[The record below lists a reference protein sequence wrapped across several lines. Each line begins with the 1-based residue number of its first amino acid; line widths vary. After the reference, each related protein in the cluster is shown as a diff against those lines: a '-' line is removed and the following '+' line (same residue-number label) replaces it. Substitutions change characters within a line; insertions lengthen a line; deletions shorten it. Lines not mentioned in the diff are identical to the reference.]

1 VTVPRRWKPDHKNSN
16 KTPKVEHM
24 AEPVS
29 EPKAVQV
36 RDSDLLRV
44 LVALAG
50 RIAFPPEQLVQIVG
64 PYSAAYN
71 MCTGEQTLS
80 SIARATGFD
89 KSNLR
94 KAILRWEEAGAIFR
108 VGPEG
113 LPLRLYALP
122 TRAASRVRGE
132 SRSDDLVT
140 ESVEP
145 PLDGGTDGQ
154 EER

>member
-1 VTVPRRWKPDHKNSN
+1 
-16 KTPKVEHM
+16 M
-24 AEPVS
+24 AESAS
-29 EPKAVQV
+29 EAQAAQV

-50 RIAFPPEQLVQIVG
+50 RIAFPPEQLFQIVG

-71 MCTGEQTLS
+71 MCTGEMTLS

-108 VGPEG
+108 VGPDG

-122 TRAASRVRGE
+122 NRAGDRVRGKSHNGDLSSE
-132 SRSDDLVT
+132 SA
-140 ESVEP
+140 EP
-145 PLDGGTDGQ
+145 VDGDVDGQ

>member
-1 VTVPRRWKPDHKNSN
+1 
-16 KTPKVEHM
+16 M
-24 AEPVS
+24 AELAP
-29 EPKAVQV
+29 EPQAAHV

-50 RIAFPPEQLVQIVG
+50 RIAFPPEQLRQIVG

-71 MCTGEQTLS
+71 MCTGELTLS
-80 SIARATGFD
+80 SIARVTGFD

-108 VGPEG
+108 VGPDG

-122 TRAASRVRGE
+122 TRGGDEVRGK
-132 SRSDDLVT
+132 SRGGDLSA

-145 PLDGGTDGQ
+145 VNGGVDGQ
-154 EER
+154 EEQ

>member
-1 VTVPRRWKPDHKNSN
+1 
-16 KTPKVEHM
+16 M
-24 AEPVS
+24 AELAS
-29 EPKAVQV
+29 EPEPTHV

-50 RIAFPPEQLVQIVG
+50 RIAFPPEQLLQIVG

-71 MCTGEQTLS
+71 MCTGELTLS

-94 KAILRWEEAGAIFR
+94 KAILRWEEAGVIFR
-108 VGPEG
+108 VGRDG

-122 TRAASRVRGE
+122 TRAGEGVRRKNRDDGLSSE
-132 SRSDDLVT
+132 SAEPVNGD
-140 ESVEP
+140 ES
-145 PLDGGTDGQ
+145 GQ

>member
-1 VTVPRRWKPDHKNSN
+1 
-16 KTPKVEHM
+16 M

-29 EPKAVQV
+29 EPKAMQV

-50 RIAFPPEQLVQIVG
+50 RIAFPLEQLFQIVG

-71 MCTGEQTLS
+71 MCTGEMTLS

-94 KAILRWEEAGAIFR
+94 KAILRWEEVGAIFR

-122 TRAASRVRGE
+122 IRAGGQGRGE
-132 SRSDDLVT
+132 SRSADFIA

-145 PLDGGTDGQ
+145 LNGGADGQ
-154 EER
+154 EEH

>member
-1 VTVPRRWKPDHKNSN
+1 VTSPRRWTTDHKNRKN
-16 KTPKVEHM
+16 TPKGESM

-29 EPKAVQV
+29 EPKAAQV

-50 RIAFPPEQLVQIVG
+50 RIALPPEQLLQIVG

-71 MCTGEQTLS
+71 MCTGELTLS

-108 VGPEG
+108 VGTEG

-122 TRAASRVRGE
+122 SSAGDRIRGE
-132 SRSDDLVT
+132 SRSGDLVA

-145 PLDGGTDGQ
+145 RNGGADG
-154 EER
+154 E

>member
-1 VTVPRRWKPDHKNSN
+1 MVEPAFE
-16 KTPKVEHM
+16 PKVTH
-24 AEPVS
+24 
-29 EPKAVQV
+29 V

-50 RIAFPPEQLVQIVG
+50 RIAFPLEQLVQIVG

-71 MCTGEQTLS
+71 MCTGEMTLS

-94 KAILRWEEAGAIFR
+94 KAILRWEEAGVIFR
-108 VGPEG
+108 VGPDD

-122 TRAASRVRGE
+122 ARAGNHVRGKSQVGDLSAE
-132 SRSDDLVT
+132 SI
-140 ESVEP
+140 ESVNG
-145 PLDGGTDGQ
+145 DVDGQ

>member
-1 VTVPRRWKPDHKNSN
+1 
-16 KTPKVEHM
+16 M
-24 AEPVS
+24 AESAP
-29 EPKAVQV
+29 EPEVAQV

-64 PYSAAYN
+64 PYGAAYN
-71 MCTGEQTLS
+71 MCTGELTLS

-94 KAILRWEEAGAIFR
+94 KAILRWEEAGVIFR
-108 VGPEG
+108 VGPDD

-122 TRAASRVRGE
+122 TRPSNRVRTK
-132 SRSDDLVT
+132 SRKGDLST
-140 ESVEP
+140 ETVEP
-145 PLDGGTDGQ
+145 ANGDADGQ
-154 EER
+154 EEP

>member
-1 VTVPRRWKPDHKNSN
+1 MRT
-16 KTPKVEHM
+16 KVEHM
-24 AEPVS
+24 VEAAS
-29 EPKAVQV
+29 EPEATRV
-36 RDSDLLRV
+36 RDSDLFRV

-64 PYSAAYN
+64 AYSAAYN
-71 MCTGEQTLS
+71 MCTGETTLS
-80 SIARATGFD
+80 SIARASGFD

-108 VGPEG
+108 VGPDG

-122 TRAASRVRGE
+122 DRAGNRVRGK
-132 SRSDDLVT
+132 SRVADPSAEPI
-140 ESVEP
+140 ESVNG
-145 PLDGGTDGQ
+145 DVDDQ

>member
-1 VTVPRRWKPDHKNSN
+1 MTSPRRWTTDHSNSN
-16 KTPKVEHM
+16 NSPEVKHM
-24 AEPVS
+24 AEPVA

-64 PYSAAYN
+64 PYSSAYN
-71 MCTGEQTLS
+71 MCTGELTLA

-122 TRAASRVRGE
+122 PRTGDRVRGE
-132 SRSDDLVT
+132 SRSGDLLAD
-140 ESVEP
+140 SVEP
-145 PLDGGTDGQ
+145 LNGGADGQ

>member
-1 VTVPRRWKPDHKNSN
+1 
-16 KTPKVEHM
+16 M
-24 AEPVS
+24 AESAS
-29 EPKAVQV
+29 EAQAAQV

-50 RIAFPPEQLVQIVG
+50 RIAFPPEQLLQIVG
-64 PYSAAYN
+64 PYRAAYN
-71 MCTGEQTLS
+71 MCTGELTLS

-108 VGPEG
+108 VGPDG

-122 TRAASRVRGE
+122 ARASDRVRDKNRGSDLSSE
-132 SRSDDLVT
+132 SAEPVNGDMDDK
-140 ESVEP
+140 
-145 PLDGGTDGQ
+145 